1 MRSEEDL
8 PVSRGKRGARTVS
21 FQVLGASLVLVAA
34 LTVYGSSSQEPQ
46 TPAAPSLE
54 SLGPEFGKLV
64 SPDAKFETVPVEFPS
79 NSSTKMSFGTF
90 DHFTEGPVWNPRGFL
105 LFSDIY
111 GDRIYEWAK
120 GSSGRPFRDG
130 AGLPNGLTFDM
141 QDRLLICN
149 QKLRRV
155 ERLEKNGS
163 VSVLASEWHGKKLN
177 CPNDIVVRK
186 DGTIYVTD
194 PYWKFP
200 PGSQQ
205 ELSFTPVWKISPDG
219 KLSIA
224 AQDFDLPNGI
234 AFSPDQKLLYIGDTK
249 RKKLYALDVAVDG
262 SLSNQRE
269 FADLQSKEAGAV
281 DGMKVDE
288 HGDIFTTGPGGVWV
302 FSPAGKHLGTIHAP
316 AIPANCAWGEKDYKT
331 LFLATP
337 KVMYS
342 LRTNVRG
349 SITYDVHGKNYP
361 DLQNSK

>member
-1 MRSEEDL
+1 
-8 PVSRGKRGARTVS
+8 VSRGKTGMRTVAL
-21 FQVLGASLVLVAA
+21 QVLCASLVLATA
-34 LTVYGSSSQEPQ
+34 MATYGLHAQESQA
-46 TPAAPSLE
+46 TPAPSLE
-54 SLGPEFGKLV
+54 SLTPEFGKLV

-79 NSSTKMSFGTF
+79 NASTKMSFGTF

-111 GDRIYEWAK
+111 GDRIYEWTK
-120 GSSGRPFRDG
+120 GASARPFRDG

-163 VSVLASEWHGKKLN
+163 VTVLASEWQGKKLN

-205 ELSFTPVWKISPDG
+205 DLSFTPVWKISPDG

-234 AFSPDQKLLYIGDTK
+234 ALSPDQKLLYIGDTK
-249 RKKLYALDVAVDG
+249 RKKLYTLDVAVDG

-269 FADLQSKEAGAV
+269 FADLQSKEPGAV
-281 DGMKVDE
+281 DGMKIDE

-302 FSPAGKHLGTIHAP
+302 FSPAGKHLGTIRAP
-316 AIPANCAWGEKDYKT
+316 AIPANCAWGDKDYKT

-337 KVMYS
+337 KAMYS
-342 LRTNVRG
+342 LQTNVRG
-349 SITYDVHGKNYP
+349 SITYNVHGKNYP
-361 DLQNSK
+361 ELQNSK